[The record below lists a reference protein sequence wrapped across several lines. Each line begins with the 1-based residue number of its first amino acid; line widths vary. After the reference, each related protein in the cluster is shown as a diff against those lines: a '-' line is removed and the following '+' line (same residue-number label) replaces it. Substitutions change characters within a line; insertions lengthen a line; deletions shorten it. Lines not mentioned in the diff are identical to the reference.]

1 MSCINI
7 TPLVLSDTF
16 NTWFERTN
24 ESISALNSFEIRGL
38 SASTTNGVRGL
49 KFVDA
54 GSCYYSLALETG
66 PFVGF
71 VTGEDSGIYG
81 TGDAVNPY
89 KLTLVATGPTMSAD
103 SVTGDDYVLVSDTSD
118 SGLFKLAPVSSFD
131 TNIVGGNNISVT
143 FTDGTYTI
151 SYVEITFAA
160 TFTVSPSE
168 ATKEIGSGTLLN
180 NAGLTFT
187 INTSGSSDVNVAS
200 ASVRLVDDTPSGRF
214 NGAFGTEEVTIS
226 GGSGSYSTG
235 SITVPHNTEW
245 FNLSNTSIQFSASIT
260 SDTQTNDDPPLN
272 TSALNT
278 TATRTYTFGWAF
290 GGFASTTSYDSNGV
304 SGQNASLTDMKNSSN
319 AIVWGSIFYSNPT
332 TKRQFNTPVASSAE
346 HYVYFVHSSSQ
357 TGGDGDTFG
366 WTPTF
371 YNDTG
376 AFEIDGGFTELTTTA
391 LGGPIT
397 VNNKKYRVWRSVNT
411 YTQNFTFQVD

>member
-71 VTGEDSGIYG
+71 VTGIDSGVYG

-118 SGLFKLAPVSSFD
+118 NGLFKLAPVSSFD

-160 TFTVSPSE
+160 TFTVTPTE
-168 ATKEIGSGTLLN
+168 GTREIGTGTLLN
-180 NAGLTFT
+180 NSTLTFT

-214 NGAFGTEEVTIS
+214 NGAFGTQEVTIS
-226 GGSGSYSTG
+226 GGSGSYSTE
-235 SITVPHNTEW
+235 SIIVPHNTEW
-245 FNLSNTSIQFSASIT
+245 FNLSNTTIQFSASIT

-278 TATRTYTFGWAF
+278 TATRTYTFGWAY
-290 GGFASTTSYDSNGV
+290 GGFASTTSYDSSGV
-304 SGQNASLTDMKNSSN
+304 SAQNTSFTDMENSSS
-319 AIVWGSIFYSNPT
+319 ATVWGSIFYSTPT
-332 TKRQFNTPVASSAE
+332 TKRQFTIPVATSSE
-346 HYVYFVHSSSQ
+346 HYVYFIHSSSQ
-357 TGGDGDTFG
+357 TGGAGDTFG

-376 AFEIDGGFTELTTTA
+376 AFEIEGGFTELTTTA

-397 VNNKKYRVWRSVNT
+397 VNSKKYRVWRSVNT

>member
-38 SASTTNGVRGL
+38 SASTTDGVRGL

-71 VTGEDSGIYG
+71 VTGEDTGIYG
-81 TGDAVNPY
+81 TGDATNPY

-103 SVTGDDYVLVSDTSD
+103 SVTGDDYILVSDTSEN
-118 SGLFKLAPVSSFD
+118 GLFKLAPVSSFD
-131 TNIVGGNNISVT
+131 TNIVGGNNISVI

-151 SYVEITFAA
+151 SYAEITFTP
-160 TFTVSPSE
+160 TFTVNPPE
-168 ATKEIGSGTLLN
+168 TTKEIGVGTLLET
-180 NAGLTFT
+180 ATLTFT
-187 INTSGSSDVNVAS
+187 IGTNVSSDVDVAS
-200 ASVRLVDDTPSGRF
+200 ASVRLVDDTPLGRF
-214 NGAFGTEEVTIS
+214 NGAFGTENVTIS
-226 GGSGSYSTG
+226 SGSGSYSKPT
-235 SITVPHNTEW
+235 ITVPHNTEW
-245 FNLSNTSIQFSASIT
+245 FNLSNTSIQFTASIT

-278 TATRTYTFGWAF
+278 TITRTYSFGWAF
-290 GGFASTTSYDSNGV
+290 RGYSSTSLLDSSGISAQSESFVDLGGAST
-304 SGQNASLTDMKNSSN
+304 
-319 AIVWGSIFYSNPT
+319 FYTNPT
-332 TKRQFNTPVASSAE
+332 TKRQFTIPVASAAE
-346 HYVYFVHSSSQ
+346 HYVYFIHSSSQ
-357 TGGDGDTFG
+357 TGGNGDTFG
-366 WTPTF
+366 WSPTF

-376 AFEIDGGFTELTTTA
+376 AFEIAGGATEMTTTA

-397 VNNKKYRVWRSVNT
+397 VNGKKYRVWRLINT
-411 YTQNFTFQVD
+411 YTQDFTFQVG